1 MADLAEATA
10 LASESAH
17 PRNEAGSRRRRH
29 HEAAGHV
36 ALERSAAMAL
46 QRTAF
51 NDKVS
56 LWMESGRHNITLLTE
71 EAWRTAKRDVLAWES
86 MSTAERVLLM
96 LKAKLQVV
104 TATKELWPGC
114 TMVTGRPRHSPSNG
128 GSERFNRTIEEKVPC
143 VAVFGQV
150 PRVGLQSLR
159 LNDDLAN
166 SLTTEADLNAAMGLP
181 QDKAIDDDSPAAS
194 EPVAEDVAAPPTDGL
209 AADLASPA
217 ASEPMAED
225 AAAPPT
231 DGLAAEF
238 ASPAASEPMAE
249 DAAAPPTDGLAA
261 EFASPA
267 ASEPMAEDAAAPP
280 TDGLAAEFASP
291 AASEPMA
298 EDAAAPPTDGLAAE
312 FASPAASEPMAED
325 AAAPPTDGLAA
336 EFASP
341 AASEP
346 MAEDATAPPTDGLAA
361 EFASPAASEPM
372 YGIGCSSPA
381 H

>member
-1 MADLAEATA
+1 MR
-10 LASESAH
+10 AH
-17 PRNEAGSRRRRH
+17 PKKAKAGSRPILSHGKYGVRGQVDLIDYQSS
-29 HEAAGHV
+29 EYAGYRFLLTYVDHGLKLGFTFPLPSKQVHLSSCKLTTGGSSSTLLHAV
-36 ALERSAAMAL
+36 ALTM
-46 QRTAF
+46 
-51 NDKVS
+51 
-56 LWMESGRHNITLLTE
+56 
-71 EAWRTAKRDVLAWES
+71 
-86 MSTAERVLLM
+86 VLLM